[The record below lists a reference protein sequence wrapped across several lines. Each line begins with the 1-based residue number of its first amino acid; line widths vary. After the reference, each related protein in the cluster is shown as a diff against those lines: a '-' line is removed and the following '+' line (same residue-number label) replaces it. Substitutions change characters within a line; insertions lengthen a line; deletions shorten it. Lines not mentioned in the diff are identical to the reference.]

1 MTAANLN
8 AAVFYY
14 PKRVNEYSRRVF
26 MNEFAKW
33 KMALAVWF
41 GTLLFLFL
49 GAVVFYAQI
58 SAEAKVAIAMTLT
71 TVFATIMYAYWR
83 KTSEEEKINPDSST
97 EDGTS
102 PKANSPVTGGQSA
115 VQGWGQPCQSCGTE
129 SSDQSDYTMDDE
141 TPPAPIDKV
150 NDIISGLFYDLQED
164 GVKSTPAA
172 VASRVVSW
180 LGAHQNEIPEDEQ
193 KDLIAFGLDLAKKAY
208 KTTTGLNKVP
218 AKYSEVADYNKW
230 WRENQ
235 KACKAPKGEAR
246 AVLMTLRDLLKRSEA
261 L

>member
-1 MTAANLN
+1 
-8 AAVFYY
+8 
-14 PKRVNEYSRRVF
+14 

-83 KTSEEEKINPDSST
+83 KTSQEEKINPDSST

-102 PKANSPVTGGQSA
+102 PKANSPVTGDQSA
-115 VQGWGQPCQSCGTE
+115 VHGWGEPCITCGTS
-129 SSDQSDYTMDDE
+129 SSDKSDFTMGE
-141 TPPAPIDKV
+141 EQPPEPIDKV
-150 NDIISGLFYDLQED
+150 NDIIQGLFYDLEED

-172 VASRVVSW
+172 IASRVVSW
-180 LGAHQNEIPEDEQ
+180 LGAHQDELSKVEQ
-193 KDLIAFGLDLAKKAY
+193 DDLINFGLDMAKKAY
-208 KTTTGLNKVP
+208 TKTTGLDKVP
-218 AKYSEVADYNKW
+218 AKYSEVSDYNKW